1 MTTQKKPDRQSEKRH
16 AARALNKASAKLPT
30 IGGARFRARAEVQG
44 QALQPA
50 PMPNGLS
57 PEQAERLKAARRRQQ
72 ETRERIETL
81 MTPAQPAPMPQA
93 TSQAPPQLSPEQIA
107 EAAQSGRPQPPNR
120 RGSPEAVEKR
130 RVAANSRGRKL
141 LDSLDKPRKPFQL
154 LQSIEELLKLGYLRG
169 DIRAALPISNT
180 VTMPKVENPVMVTF
194 LRKIHNLYGFRRET
208 YLLAGF
214 SKDVLSKAQIV

>member
-1 MTTQKKPDRQSEKRH
+1 MTAQKKSNTKSEKRH
-16 AARALNKASAKLPT
+16 AARALNKAAK
-30 IGGARFRARAEVQG
+30 
-44 QALQPA
+44 
-50 PMPNGLS
+50 
-57 PEQAERLKAARRRQQ
+57 
-72 ETRERIETL
+72 
-81 MTPAQPAPMPQA
+81 
-93 TSQAPPQLSPEQIA
+93 
-107 EAAQSGRPQPPNR
+107 PPNR

-130 RVAANSRGRKL
+130 RVARAFNTLLLRRASRANSRGRKL
-141 LDSLDKPRKPFQL
+141 LNSLDKPRKPFQL
-154 LQSIEELLKLGYLRG
+154 LQSIEELLELGYLRG